1 MATTG
6 ILRSRRSA
14 AQLHAIAS
22 VEREIRA
29 IDPAAGRKYL
39 RDFRDAY
46 RSYQKVLTPSDVRH
60 QIANAG
66 IVLVG
71 DYHALPNSQGYLA
84 SLLRDPELHQRPV
97 VLGVE
102 TIFSRNQH
110 ILDEWFRAEIDEDE
124 LRQRIRF
131 ELDWGYDWPPFY
143 ELLSAARDHGASI
156 YGLDCMPRDDLR
168 KIGARDRHAA
178 DKIAELRRRHPGA
191 LILVLFGESH
201 LAPQHLPALLQQ
213 RLPAEPMLTVLQNVD
228 ALYWRAA
235 GEASDHV
242 EAVEVRKTVR
252 ENVLCVFNATPLE
265 KYENYRLCLERWG
278 RNDNDHS
285 APDLGPTLYNLIDGM
300 VRFLGINQ
308 YSAHNTTQPRLLVD
322 LMPEVYSRSS
332 DALLRR
338 LLSRQGF
345 TAEHRRSLLRQVRER
360 GSVYL
365 TPINAVYVRHFR
377 MTSSAEDATRFLHQA
392 CRGLPNLS
400 NGKALAPH
408 TAPHAA
414 PVAQSLARD
423 DAFYMAVF
431 EHALAFLGSRILHP
445 ARPAL
450 RDADIAD
457 LFDVTREDLEHQ
469 TSLPFAD
476 AVEALDFLIQHR
488 EHVLRYNH
496 IYNHRS
502 RRQPS
507 VPESLAPAPAFTGR
521 QYEYV
526 AQQLG
531 YLTGNDLYDA
541 YLEGR
546 LTTAALRK
554 LFLTHIE
561 QPGVARE
568 AYVQLR
574 ARLRQY
580 RDRVMTHTVE
590 GRRFARPAGR
600 GRRFPRNFY
609 EMSR

>member
-29 IDPAAGRKYL
+29 IDPASGRKYL
-39 RDFRDAY
+39 RDFREAY
-46 RSYQKVLTPSDVRH
+46 RSYEKVLAAGDVRRE
-60 QIANAG
+60 IAKAG

-71 DYHALPNSQGYLA
+71 DYHALPNSQRYLA
-84 SLLRDPELHQRPV
+84 SLLCDLRRRHRPV

-102 TIFSRNQH
+102 TIFSRDQH
-110 ILDEWFRAEIDEDE
+110 ILDEWFRGEIDEAE
-124 LRQRIRF
+124 LRQRVRF
-131 ELDWGYDWPPFY
+131 ELDWGYDWTPFY

-156 YGLDCMPRDDLR
+156 YGLDCMPREDLR

-178 DKIAELRRRHPGA
+178 DKIAEIRQRHPDA

-201 LAPQHLPALLQQ
+201 LAPQHLPAVLQRQ
-213 RLPAEPMLTVLQNVD
+213 LPAEPMLTVLQNVD

-235 GEASDHV
+235 GEAHDRV
-242 EAVEVRKTVR
+242 EAVQVRKNVR
-252 ENVLCVFNATPLE
+252 ENIFCVFNATPLE
-265 KYENYRLCLERWG
+265 KYEHYRLCLDRWG
-278 RNDNDHS
+278 RNAKDHS

-308 YSAHNTTQPRLLVD
+308 YSPHNTTQPRLLVD

-338 LLSRQGF
+338 LLSRKGF
-345 TAEHRRSLLRQVRER
+345 TAEHRRSLLRRVRDR

-365 TPINAVYVRHFR
+365 TPINAVYVREFR

-392 CRGLPNLS
+392 CRGLPNLC
-400 NGKALAPH
+400 NGKATPN
-408 TAPHAA
+408 TAPGAL
-414 PVAQSLARD
+414 SLDKD
-423 DAFYMAVF
+423 DAFYMTVF
-431 EHALAFLGSRILHP
+431 EHALAFLGSRILYP

-457 LFDVTREDLEHQ
+457 LFDVTREDLELQ

-476 AVEALDFLIQHR
+476 AVGALDFLTQHR
-488 EHVLRYNH
+488 QASAL
-496 IYNHRS
+496 
-502 RRQPS
+502 
-507 VPESLAPAPAFTGR
+507 ESLAPAPPFSGR
-521 QYEYV
+521 KYEYV
-526 AQQLG
+526 AEQLG
-531 YLTGNDLYDA
+531 YLAGNDLYDA

-554 LFLTHIE
+554 LFLAHIE
-561 QPGVARE
+561 EPGVARE
-568 AYVQLR
+568 AYAHLR
-574 ARLRQY
+574 TRLRSGQ
-580 RDRVMTHTVE
+580 R
-590 GRRFARPAGR
+590 A
-600 GRRFPRNFY
+600 
-609 EMSR
+609 

>member
-14 AQLHAIAS
+14 AQLHALAS

-39 RDFRDAY
+39 RDFRQAY
-46 RSYQKVLTPSDVRH
+46 RSYQKVLTLSDVRH
-60 QIANAG
+60 EIARAG

-71 DYHALPNSQGYLA
+71 DYHALPNSQRYVA
-84 SLLRDPELHQRPV
+84 SLLRDPELRQRPL

-102 TIFSRNQH
+102 TIFSRDQH
-110 ILDEWFRAEIDEDE
+110 ILDEWLRGEIDEDE
-124 LRQRIRF
+124 LGQRIRF
-131 ELDWGYDWPPFY
+131 ELDWGYDWAPFY
-143 ELLSAARDHGASI
+143 ELLSAARDHGAFI
-156 YGLDCMPRDDLR
+156 YGLDCMPREDLR

-178 DKIAELRRRHPGA
+178 DKIAEIRRRHCDA
-191 LILVLFGESH
+191 LILILFGESH

-213 RLPAEPMLTVLQNVD
+213 QLPAEPVLTILQNVD

-235 GEASDHV
+235 GEARDHV
-242 EAVEVRKTVR
+242 EAVEIRKNVR
-252 ENVLCVFNATPLE
+252 ESVLCVFNATPLE
-265 KYENYRLCLERWG
+265 KYEHYRLCLDRW
-278 RNDNDHS
+278 RRSDNDHS
-285 APDLGPTLYNLIDGM
+285 APDLGPTLYNLIDGL

-308 YSAHNTTQPRLLVD
+308 YSPHNTTQPRVLVD
-322 LMPEVYSRSS
+322 LMPEVHSRSS

-338 LLSRQGF
+338 LLSRHGF
-345 TAEHRRSLLRQVRER
+345 TAEQRRSLLRQVRER

-365 TPINAVYVRHFR
+365 APINAVYVRQFR

-392 CRGLPNLS
+392 CRGLPNLCHS
-400 NGKALAPH
+400 KALARD
-408 TAPHAA
+408 AVPHAA
-414 PVAQSLARD
+414 PGAHSLDKD
-423 DAFYMAVF
+423 DAFYMAVY
-431 EHALAFLGSRILHP
+431 EHALAFFGSRILHP
-445 ARPAL
+445 ARPAF
-450 RDADIAD
+450 RDPDLAE

-476 AVEALDFLIQHR
+476 AVAALDFLTQHR
-488 EHVLRYNH
+488 QHDFRTG
-496 IYNHRS
+496 
-502 RRQPS
+502 Q
-507 VPESLAPAPAFTGR
+507 APVFTGR
-521 QYEYV
+521 KYEYV
-526 AQQLG
+526 AEQLG

-574 ARLRQY
+574 TRLRS
-580 RDRVMTHTVE
+580 
-590 GRRFARPAGR
+590 GRRA
-600 GRRFPRNFY
+600 
-609 EMSR
+609 

>member
-1 MATTG
+1 MPTTG
-6 ILRSRRSA
+6 ILRARRSA

-29 IDPAAGRKYL
+29 IDRAAGRKYL
-39 RDFRDAY
+39 RDFREAY
-46 RSYQKVLTPSDVRH
+46 RSYQKVLTPSDVRR
-60 QIANAG
+60 QIASAG

-71 DYHALPNSQGYLA
+71 DYHALPNSQRYLA
-84 SLLRDPELHQRPV
+84 ALFRDPELHQRPV

-110 ILDEWFRAEIDEDE
+110 ILDEWFRAEIAEDE

-156 YGLDCMPRDDLR
+156 YGLDCMPREDLR
-168 KIGARDRHAA
+168 KIAARDRHAA

-201 LAPQHLPALLQQ
+201 LAPQHLPALLRQ
-213 RLPAEPMLTVLQNVD
+213 RLPAEPVLTVLQNVD

-235 GEASDHV
+235 GEAGDHV
-242 EAVEVRKTVR
+242 EAVEVRNELRKDVH

-265 KYENYRLCLERWG
+265 KYENYRLCLDRWA
-278 RNDNDHS
+278 RNDNDRS
-285 APDLGPTLYNLIDGM
+285 APDLGPTLYNLIGGM

-338 LLSRQGF
+338 LLSRKGF

-365 TPINAVYVRHFR
+365 PPINAVYVRQFR

-400 NGKALAPH
+400 NGKAAAQH

-423 DAFYMAVF
+423 DAFYVAVF
-431 EHALAFLGSRILHP
+431 EHALAFFGSRILHP

-450 RDADIAD
+450 RDADLAD

-469 TSLPFAD
+469 TSLSFAA

-488 EHVLRYNH
+488 ERVLRYNH
-496 IYNHRS
+496 SYKQSHKQSHKQRR

-507 VPESLAPAPAFTGR
+507 AAESFAPAPAFTGR

-526 AQQLG
+526 VQQLG

-546 LTTAALRK
+546 LTTAAMRQ

-561 QPGVARE
+561 QPGVARA
-568 AYVQLR
+568 AYLQLR
-574 ARLRQY
+574 TQLRK
-580 RDRVMTHTVE
+580 
-590 GRRFARPAGR
+590 
-600 GRRFPRNFY
+600 
-609 EMSR
+609 

>member
-6 ILRSRRSA
+6 ILRSRRSD

-39 RDFRDAY
+39 RDFREAY
-46 RSYQKVLTPSDVRH
+46 RSYQKVLTPGDVRH
-60 QIANAG
+60 QIAKAG

-71 DYHALPNSQGYLA
+71 DYHALPNSQRYLA

-102 TIFSRNQH
+102 TIFSRDQH
-110 ILDEWFRAEIDEDE
+110 ILDEWFRTEIAEDE

-131 ELDWGYDWPPFY
+131 ELDWGYDWAPFY

-156 YGLDCMPRDDLR
+156 YGLDCMPREDLR

-178 DKIAELRRRHPGA
+178 DKIAELCRQHPGA
-191 LILVLFGESH
+191 LILALFGESH

-213 RLPAEPMLTVLQNVD
+213 RLPAEPILTVLQNVD

-235 GEASDHV
+235 GEARDHV
-242 EAVEVRKTVR
+242 EAVEVRNEVRKDVRNEVRKDVR
-252 ENVLCVFNATPLE
+252 EHVLCVFNATPLE
-265 KYENYRLCLERWG
+265 KYENYRLCIDRW
-278 RNDNDHS
+278 RRDDNDRS

-308 YSAHNTTQPRLLVD
+308 YSPHNTTQPRLLVD

-338 LLSRQGF
+338 FLSRKGF

-365 TPINAVYVRHFR
+365 TPINAVYVRQFR
-377 MTSSAEDATRFLHQA
+377 MTSAAEDATRFLHQA

-400 NGKALAPH
+400 NGKVLAQH
-408 TAPHAA
+408 NAPNAV
-414 PVAQSLARD
+414 PVAQPLARD

-431 EHALAFLGSRILHP
+431 EHALAFFGSRILHP

-450 RDADIAD
+450 RDADLAD
-457 LFDVTREDLEHQ
+457 LFDVTREDLERQ
-469 TSLPFAD
+469 TALPFAA

-488 EHVLRYNH
+488 ELVLRYNH
-496 IYNHRS
+496 SYRQSYKHSYQQRS
-502 RRQPS
+502 QRQS
-507 VPESLAPAPAFTGR
+507 SAPESLARVPAFTGR
-521 QYEYV
+521 QYEYA

-561 QPGVARE
+561 QPGVAHE

-574 ARLRQY
+574 AHLR
-580 RDRVMTHTVE
+580 
-590 GRRFARPAGR
+590 
-600 GRRFPRNFY
+600 
-609 EMSR
+609 